1 MRYLVLSDLH
11 ANLEATD
18 AVLAVAPALAPEHT
32 LVLGDLVGYGPDPN
46 AVLDRLLTRAD
57 TTIIRGNHDRVAAGL
72 SPDTDFNPH
81 ARTAIRWT
89 AAQLTTASRTAL
101 AAMATGPV
109 VIDADVEMC
118 HGAPFDEDFYV
129 HTPADAERAGRSAR
143 RRLCLFGHTHIA
155 SIFAGSPGRS
165 HLAGPSGRAPFT
177 LELGQAERWL
187 INPGAVGQPR
197 DGDWRA
203 AFAILDTTADT
214 CTLHRVEYD
223 AALTRRKMEAAG
235 LPAILISRIGP
246 GPR

>member
-11 ANLEATD
+11 ANLEATE
-18 AVLAVAPALAPEHT
+18 AVLASAAGLGSDRT

-72 SPDTDFNPH
+72 TSDADFNPH
-81 ARTAIRWT
+81 ARAAIRWT
-89 AAQLTTASRTAL
+89 AAQLTPASRAALTAL
-101 AAMATGPV
+101 TTGPV
-109 VIDADVEMC
+109 AVDADVEIC
-118 HGAPFDEDFYV
+118 HGAPFDEDHYV
-129 HTPADAERAGRSAR
+129 ASPADAVRAGEAASR
-143 RRLCLFGHTHIA
+143 RVCLFGHTHVA
-155 SIFAGSPGRS
+155 SVFACAPGRARLS
-165 HLAGPSGRAPFT
+165 GPAGRAPFA
-177 LELGQAERWL
+177 LDLGQTDRWL

-203 AFAILDTTADT
+203 AFAIVDTTTNT

-223 AALTRRKMEAAG
+223 AALTRSKMGAAG
-235 LPAILISRIGP
+235 LPSILISRIGP

>member
-18 AVLAVAPALAPEHT
+18 AVLAAAPALAADHT

-57 TTIIRGNHDRVAAGL
+57 TTVIRGNHDRVAAGL
-72 SPDTDFNPH
+72 GPDTDFNPH
-81 ARTAIRWT
+81 ARAAIRWT
-89 AAQLTTASRTAL
+89 AAQLTAESRTAL
-101 AAMATGPV
+101 ATLQVGPV
-109 VIDADVEMC
+109 AIDADVEIC

-129 HTPADAERAGRSAR
+129 HTPADAERAGRSVS
-143 RRLCLFGHTHIA
+143 RRLCLFGHTHVA
-155 SIFAGSPGRS
+155 SIFAGASGRA

-177 LELGQAERWL
+177 LDLGQAERWL

-203 AFAILDTTADT
+203 AFAILDTAAGT
-214 CTLHRVEYD
+214 CTLHRAEYD

-246 GPR
+246 GSR